1 MFLKTDINSGINFL
15 AFGPAGFLNDQ
26 QYGSVWAFW
35 KCYLSTI
42 NTKEPLKTLPNPL
55 GPGPYGKKFTDLRWM
70 NDHSLFTNLMYKLD
84 LGEFPNTTISYLRW
98 KEHSPKTLSSGHSLS
113 TRSLQ
118 TPKKKGSCG
127 FRTSG
132 ISMHFLVPLD
142 LPNFHLPQ
150 VSKTACFVLAALV
163 SSMQNRRIWRDFWV
177 SIICRRGT
185 HLYFC
190 TLTPK
195 KKLKLWLPFLLIN
208 ELDPFL

>member
-118 TPKKKGSCG
+118 TPKKKAVVVFEHPG
-127 FRTSG
+127 FQCTSWYLW
-132 ISMHFLVPLD
+132 ISPIFTFHRFRNSVFCVGCVGFFDAKSSYLEGLLGVHNLQTWDPPVFLHPD
-142 LPNFHLPQ
+142 PE
-150 VSKTACFVLAALV
+150 
-163 SSMQNRRIWRDFWV
+163 
-177 SIICRRGT
+177 
-185 HLYFC
+185 
-190 TLTPK
+190 
-195 KKLKLWLPFLLIN
+195 KKLKL
-208 ELDPFL
+208 